1 MTASLSAPAAAESAP
16 EAIDLN
22 QFLALPET
30 QPASEFINGKI
41 IQKPMPQGEHSTL
54 QADLVAAINA
64 VLKQRKIARAYTELR
79 CTFGG
84 QTIVPDLSVFQWDRI
99 PRNVTTG
106 RVANQ
111 FLIPPDWA
119 IEILSPKQESL
130 LGIIDKLI
138 HCAQHGTQIGWLID
152 PAQGAVLTINRD
164 CQVAVFRQPGDRLPV
179 PDFAVDFQLTVSE
192 LFAWLAG

>member
-1 MTASLSAPAAAESAP
+1 MTASLSAPAAAESTP
-16 EAIDLN
+16 EAINLN
-22 QFLALPET
+22 QFLELPDTE
-30 QPASEFINGKI
+30 PASEFIDGKI

-79 CTFGG
+79 CTFGNRA
-84 QTIVPDLSVFQWDRI
+84 IIPDLSVFQWDRI
-99 PRNVTTG
+99 PRNATTG

-119 IEILSPKQESL
+119 IEILSPKQASL
-130 LGIIDKLI
+130 NIIDKLL
-138 HCAQHGTQIGWLID
+138 HCAEHGTQVGWLID

-164 CQVAVFRQPGDRLPV
+164 CQIAVLRQPSDRLPV
-179 PDFAVDFQLTVSE
+179 PDFAADFQLTVGE
-192 LFAWLAG
+192 LFDWLAV